1 MLGIRA
7 EFQPGSAGRQ
17 TERLLSKGRKDS
29 PAPDPFSVNT
39 GSEGW
44 HRWSFLDP
52 GFCVLLCTPG
62 EGEKSAA
69 RFDLAKS
76 KKT

>member
-1 MLGIRA
+1 MKVCARAGGHSALASLRGWWGARVLGIRA

-39 GSEGW
+39 G
-44 HRWSFLDP
+44 
-52 GFCVLLCTPG
+52 
-62 EGEKSAA
+62 
-69 RFDLAKS
+69 
-76 KKT
+76 